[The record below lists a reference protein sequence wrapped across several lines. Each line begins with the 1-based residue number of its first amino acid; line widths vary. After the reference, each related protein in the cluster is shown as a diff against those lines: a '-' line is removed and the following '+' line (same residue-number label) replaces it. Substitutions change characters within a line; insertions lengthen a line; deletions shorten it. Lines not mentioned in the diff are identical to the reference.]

1 MKRIIFALCLL
12 IAVTSCVSKKK
23 YMVAENGRLAALSRE
38 RVLNRNLGQQKDEI
52 AKLKQQITDLMS
64 DTTRLGQAIRDY
76 RKSLYSNL
84 SEQEKLNMLLK
95 EKMEKLA
102 EREATINKLQAEV
115 DAQNA
120 RLHSLLNSVKD
131 ALLGFSSDELTVTEK
146 NGKIYVAMSDKLL
159 FESGSAQVNKQ
170 GATSRAVFLASVL
183 GVDMGM
189 FYKRRDYSH
198 IVDGTNP
205 IVAHEFLGSSLD
217 GKDVWVVDDMISSG
231 GSMID
236 VARELKKRNAGR
248 IFVIATFGLFT
259 NGLEKFDK
267 AVEDGL
273 IYKVV
278 TTNLAYQTPELL
290 SREYY
295 ISCDMSKYI
304 AYIIDT
310 LNHDASISDLLDP
323 YQRIQTLV
331 AKYKGEIPAEE

>member
-23 YMVAENGRLAALSRE
+23 YMVAENGRLSAICRE

-120 RLHSLLNSVKD
+120 RLQSLLNSVKD

-146 NGKIYVAMSDKLL
+146 KGKIYVAMSDKLL

-170 GATSRAVFLASVL
+170 GKEALGKLAEVLKKQHDIDVFIEGHTDNKPIKTVQFKDNWDLSVVRATSVVRILTKDYGVNPLQILPCGRGEFMPVDNNESVEGRAHN
-183 GVDMGM
+183 
-189 FYKRRDYSH
+189 RRTEIIMAPKLDKLMDILWSQWKP
-198 IVDGTNP
+198 DG
-205 IVAHEFLGSSLD
+205 
-217 GKDVWVVDDMISSG
+217 
-231 GSMID
+231 
-236 VARELKKRNAGR
+236 
-248 IFVIATFGLFT
+248 
-259 NGLEKFDK
+259 
-267 AVEDGL
+267 
-273 IYKVV
+273 
-278 TTNLAYQTPELL
+278 
-290 SREYY
+290 
-295 ISCDMSKYI
+295 
-304 AYIIDT
+304 
-310 LNHDASISDLLDP
+310 
-323 YQRIQTLV
+323 
-331 AKYKGEIPAEE
+331 

>member
-23 YMVAENGRLAALSRE
+23 YVVAENGRLAALSRE

-120 RLHSLLNSVKD
+120 RLQSLLNSVKD

-170 GATSRAVFLASVL
+170 GKEALGKLAEVLKKQHDIDVFIEGHTDNKPIKTVQFKDNWDLSVVRATSVVRILTKDYEVNPLQILPCGRGEFMPVDNNESVEGRAHN
-183 GVDMGM
+183 
-189 FYKRRDYSH
+189 RRTE
-198 IVDGTNP
+198 IIMAP
-205 IVAHEFLGSSLD
+205 KLD
-217 GKDVWVVDDMISSG
+217 KLMDI
-231 GSMID
+231 
-236 VARELKKRNAGR
+236 LK
-248 IFVIATFGLFT
+248 
-259 NGLEKFDK
+259 
-267 AVEDGL
+267 
-273 IYKVV
+273 
-278 TTNLAYQTPELL
+278 
-290 SREYY
+290 
-295 ISCDMSKYI
+295 
-304 AYIIDT
+304 
-310 LNHDASISDLLDP
+310 
-323 YQRIQTLV
+323 
-331 AKYKGEIPAEE
+331 

>member
-120 RLHSLLNSVKD
+120 RLQSLLNSVKD

-170 GATSRAVFLASVL
+170 GKEALGKLAEVLKKQHDIDVFIEGHTDNKPIKTVQFKDNWDLSVVRATSVVRILTKDYGVNPLQILPRGRGEFMPVDNNESVEGRAHN
-183 GVDMGM
+183 
-189 FYKRRDYSH
+189 RRTE
-198 IVDGTNP
+198 IIMAP
-205 IVAHEFLGSSLD
+205 KLD
-217 GKDVWVVDDMISSG
+217 KLMDI
-231 GSMID
+231 
-236 VARELKKRNAGR
+236 LK
-248 IFVIATFGLFT
+248 
-259 NGLEKFDK
+259 
-267 AVEDGL
+267 
-273 IYKVV
+273 
-278 TTNLAYQTPELL
+278 
-290 SREYY
+290 
-295 ISCDMSKYI
+295 
-304 AYIIDT
+304 
-310 LNHDASISDLLDP
+310 
-323 YQRIQTLV
+323 
-331 AKYKGEIPAEE
+331 

>member
-120 RLHSLLNSVKD
+120 RLQSLLNSVKD

-170 GATSRAVFLASVL
+170 GKEALGKLAEVLKKQHDIDVFIEGHTDNKPIKTVQFKDNWDLSVVRATSVVRILTKDYGVNPLQILPFGRGEFMPVDNNESVEGRAHN
-183 GVDMGM
+183 
-189 FYKRRDYSH
+189 RRTE
-198 IVDGTNP
+198 IIMAP
-205 IVAHEFLGSSLD
+205 KLD
-217 GKDVWVVDDMISSG
+217 KLMDI
-231 GSMID
+231 
-236 VARELKKRNAGR
+236 LK
-248 IFVIATFGLFT
+248 
-259 NGLEKFDK
+259 
-267 AVEDGL
+267 
-273 IYKVV
+273 
-278 TTNLAYQTPELL
+278 
-290 SREYY
+290 
-295 ISCDMSKYI
+295 
-304 AYIIDT
+304 
-310 LNHDASISDLLDP
+310 
-323 YQRIQTLV
+323 
-331 AKYKGEIPAEE
+331 

>member
-12 IAVTSCVSKKK
+12 IAVMSCVSKKK

-120 RLHSLLNSVKD
+120 RLQSLLNSVKD

-170 GATSRAVFLASVL
+170 GKEALGKLAEVLKKQHDIDVFIEGHTDNKPIKTVQFKDNWDLSVVRATSVVRILTKDYGVNPLQILPCGRGEFMPVDNNESVEGRAHN
-183 GVDMGM
+183 
-189 FYKRRDYSH
+189 RRTE
-198 IVDGTNP
+198 IIMAP
-205 IVAHEFLGSSLD
+205 KLD
-217 GKDVWVVDDMISSG
+217 KLMDI
-231 GSMID
+231 
-236 VARELKKRNAGR
+236 LK
-248 IFVIATFGLFT
+248 
-259 NGLEKFDK
+259 
-267 AVEDGL
+267 
-273 IYKVV
+273 
-278 TTNLAYQTPELL
+278 
-290 SREYY
+290 
-295 ISCDMSKYI
+295 
-304 AYIIDT
+304 
-310 LNHDASISDLLDP
+310 
-323 YQRIQTLV
+323 
-331 AKYKGEIPAEE
+331 

>member
-38 RVLNRNLGQQKDEI
+38 RVLSRNLGQQKDEI

-120 RLHSLLNSVKD
+120 RLQSLLNSVKD

-170 GATSRAVFLASVL
+170 GKEALGKLAEVLKKQHDIDVFIEGHTDNKPIKTVQFKDNWDLSVVRATSVVRILTKDYGVNPLQILPCGRGEFMPVDNNESVEGRAHN
-183 GVDMGM
+183 
-189 FYKRRDYSH
+189 RRTE
-198 IVDGTNP
+198 IIMAP
-205 IVAHEFLGSSLD
+205 KLD
-217 GKDVWVVDDMISSG
+217 KLMDI
-231 GSMID
+231 
-236 VARELKKRNAGR
+236 LK
-248 IFVIATFGLFT
+248 
-259 NGLEKFDK
+259 
-267 AVEDGL
+267 
-273 IYKVV
+273 
-278 TTNLAYQTPELL
+278 
-290 SREYY
+290 
-295 ISCDMSKYI
+295 
-304 AYIIDT
+304 
-310 LNHDASISDLLDP
+310 
-323 YQRIQTLV
+323 
-331 AKYKGEIPAEE
+331 

>member
-23 YMVAENGRLAALSRE
+23 YVVAENGRLAALSRE

-120 RLHSLLNSVKD
+120 RLQSLLNSVKD

-170 GATSRAVFLASVL
+170 GKEALGKLAEVLKKQHDIDVFIEGHTDNKPIKTVQFKDNWDLSVVRATSVVRILTKDYGVNPLQILPCGRGEFMPVDNNESVEGRAHNRRTEIILAP
-183 GVDMGM
+183 
-189 FYKRRDYSH
+189 K
-198 IVDGTNP
+198 
-205 IVAHEFLGSSLD
+205 LD
-217 GKDVWVVDDMISSG
+217 KLMDI
-231 GSMID
+231 
-236 VARELKKRNAGR
+236 LK
-248 IFVIATFGLFT
+248 
-259 NGLEKFDK
+259 
-267 AVEDGL
+267 
-273 IYKVV
+273 
-278 TTNLAYQTPELL
+278 
-290 SREYY
+290 
-295 ISCDMSKYI
+295 
-304 AYIIDT
+304 
-310 LNHDASISDLLDP
+310 
-323 YQRIQTLV
+323 
-331 AKYKGEIPAEE
+331 

>member
-120 RLHSLLNSVKD
+120 RLQSLLNSVKD
-131 ALLGFSSDELTVTEK
+131 GLLGFSSDELTVTEK

-170 GATSRAVFLASVL
+170 GKEALGKLAEVLKKQHDIDVFIEGHTDNKPIKTVQFKDNWDLSVVRATSVVRILTKDYGVNPLQILPCGRGEFMPVDNNESVEGRAHN
-183 GVDMGM
+183 
-189 FYKRRDYSH
+189 RRTE
-198 IVDGTNP
+198 IIMAP
-205 IVAHEFLGSSLD
+205 KLD
-217 GKDVWVVDDMISSG
+217 KLMDI
-231 GSMID
+231 
-236 VARELKKRNAGR
+236 LK
-248 IFVIATFGLFT
+248 
-259 NGLEKFDK
+259 
-267 AVEDGL
+267 
-273 IYKVV
+273 
-278 TTNLAYQTPELL
+278 
-290 SREYY
+290 
-295 ISCDMSKYI
+295 
-304 AYIIDT
+304 
-310 LNHDASISDLLDP
+310 
-323 YQRIQTLV
+323 
-331 AKYKGEIPAEE
+331 

>member
-102 EREATINKLQAEV
+102 ERDATINKLQAEV

-120 RLHSLLNSVKD
+120 RLQSLLNSVKD

-170 GATSRAVFLASVL
+170 GKEALGKLAEVLKKQHDIDVFIEGHTDNKPIKTVQFKDNWDLSVVRATSVVRILTKDYGVNPLQILPCGRGEFMPVDNNESVEGRAHN
-183 GVDMGM
+183 
-189 FYKRRDYSH
+189 RRTE
-198 IVDGTNP
+198 IIMAP
-205 IVAHEFLGSSLD
+205 KLD
-217 GKDVWVVDDMISSG
+217 KLMDI
-231 GSMID
+231 
-236 VARELKKRNAGR
+236 LK
-248 IFVIATFGLFT
+248 
-259 NGLEKFDK
+259 
-267 AVEDGL
+267 
-273 IYKVV
+273 
-278 TTNLAYQTPELL
+278 
-290 SREYY
+290 
-295 ISCDMSKYI
+295 
-304 AYIIDT
+304 
-310 LNHDASISDLLDP
+310 
-323 YQRIQTLV
+323 
-331 AKYKGEIPAEE
+331 

>member
-23 YMVAENGRLAALSRE
+23 YVVAENGRLAALSRE

-120 RLHSLLNSVKD
+120 RLQSLLNSVKD

-170 GATSRAVFLASVL
+170 GKEALGKLTEVLKKQHDIDVFIEGHTDNKPIKTVQFKDNWDLSVVRATSVVRILTKDYGVNPLQILPCGRGEFMPVDNNESVEGRAHN
-183 GVDMGM
+183 
-189 FYKRRDYSH
+189 RRTE
-198 IVDGTNP
+198 IIMAP
-205 IVAHEFLGSSLD
+205 KLD
-217 GKDVWVVDDMISSG
+217 KLMDI
-231 GSMID
+231 
-236 VARELKKRNAGR
+236 LK
-248 IFVIATFGLFT
+248 
-259 NGLEKFDK
+259 
-267 AVEDGL
+267 
-273 IYKVV
+273 
-278 TTNLAYQTPELL
+278 
-290 SREYY
+290 
-295 ISCDMSKYI
+295 
-304 AYIIDT
+304 
-310 LNHDASISDLLDP
+310 
-323 YQRIQTLV
+323 
-331 AKYKGEIPAEE
+331 

>member
-84 SEQEKLNMLLK
+84 SEQEKLKMLLK

-120 RLHSLLNSVKD
+120 RLQSLLNSVKD

-170 GATSRAVFLASVL
+170 GKEALGKLAEVLKKQHDIDVFIEGHTDNKPIKTVQFKDNWDLSVVRATSVVRILTKDYGVNPLQILPCGRGEFMPVDNNESVEGRAHN
-183 GVDMGM
+183 
-189 FYKRRDYSH
+189 RRTE
-198 IVDGTNP
+198 IIMAP
-205 IVAHEFLGSSLD
+205 KLD
-217 GKDVWVVDDMISSG
+217 KLMDI
-231 GSMID
+231 
-236 VARELKKRNAGR
+236 LK
-248 IFVIATFGLFT
+248 
-259 NGLEKFDK
+259 
-267 AVEDGL
+267 
-273 IYKVV
+273 
-278 TTNLAYQTPELL
+278 
-290 SREYY
+290 
-295 ISCDMSKYI
+295 
-304 AYIIDT
+304 
-310 LNHDASISDLLDP
+310 
-323 YQRIQTLV
+323 
-331 AKYKGEIPAEE
+331 

>member
-120 RLHSLLNSVKD
+120 RLQSLLNSVKD

-170 GATSRAVFLASVL
+170 GKEALGKLAEVLKKQHDIDVFIEGHTDNKPIKTVQFKDNWDLSVVRATSVVRVLTKDYGVNPLQILPCGRGEFMPVDNNESVEGRAHN
-183 GVDMGM
+183 
-189 FYKRRDYSH
+189 RRTE
-198 IVDGTNP
+198 IIMAP
-205 IVAHEFLGSSLD
+205 KLD
-217 GKDVWVVDDMISSG
+217 KLMDI
-231 GSMID
+231 
-236 VARELKKRNAGR
+236 LK
-248 IFVIATFGLFT
+248 
-259 NGLEKFDK
+259 
-267 AVEDGL
+267 
-273 IYKVV
+273 
-278 TTNLAYQTPELL
+278 
-290 SREYY
+290 
-295 ISCDMSKYI
+295 
-304 AYIIDT
+304 
-310 LNHDASISDLLDP
+310 
-323 YQRIQTLV
+323 
-331 AKYKGEIPAEE
+331 

>member
-84 SEQEKLNMLLK
+84 SEQEKLNILLK

-120 RLHSLLNSVKD
+120 RLQSLLNSVKD

-170 GATSRAVFLASVL
+170 GKEALGKLAEVLKKQHDIDVFIEGHTDNKPIKTVQFKDNWDLSVVRATSVVRILTKDYGVNPLQILPCGRGEFMPVDNNESVEGRAHN
-183 GVDMGM
+183 
-189 FYKRRDYSH
+189 RRTE
-198 IVDGTNP
+198 IIMAP
-205 IVAHEFLGSSLD
+205 KLD
-217 GKDVWVVDDMISSG
+217 KLMDI
-231 GSMID
+231 
-236 VARELKKRNAGR
+236 LK
-248 IFVIATFGLFT
+248 
-259 NGLEKFDK
+259 
-267 AVEDGL
+267 
-273 IYKVV
+273 
-278 TTNLAYQTPELL
+278 
-290 SREYY
+290 
-295 ISCDMSKYI
+295 
-304 AYIIDT
+304 
-310 LNHDASISDLLDP
+310 
-323 YQRIQTLV
+323 
-331 AKYKGEIPAEE
+331 

>member
-120 RLHSLLNSVKD
+120 RLQSLLNSVKD

-170 GATSRAVFLASVL
+170 GKEALGKLAEVLKKQHDIDVFIEGHTDNKPIKTVQFKDNWDLSAVRATSVVRILTKDYGVNPLQILPCGRGEFMPVDNNESVEGRAHN
-183 GVDMGM
+183 
-189 FYKRRDYSH
+189 RRTE
-198 IVDGTNP
+198 IIMAP
-205 IVAHEFLGSSLD
+205 KLD
-217 GKDVWVVDDMISSG
+217 KLMDI
-231 GSMID
+231 
-236 VARELKKRNAGR
+236 LK
-248 IFVIATFGLFT
+248 
-259 NGLEKFDK
+259 
-267 AVEDGL
+267 
-273 IYKVV
+273 
-278 TTNLAYQTPELL
+278 
-290 SREYY
+290 
-295 ISCDMSKYI
+295 
-304 AYIIDT
+304 
-310 LNHDASISDLLDP
+310 
-323 YQRIQTLV
+323 
-331 AKYKGEIPAEE
+331 

>member
-120 RLHSLLNSVKD
+120 RLQSLLNSVKD

-170 GATSRAVFLASVL
+170 GKEALGKLAEVLKKQHDIDVFIEGHTDNKPIKTVQFKDNWDLSVVRATSVVRILTKDY
-183 GVDMGM
+183 GVNPLQILPCGRGEFMPVDNNE
-189 FYKRRDYSH
+189 S
-198 IVDGTNP
+198 VDGR
-205 IVAHEFLGSSLD
+205 AHNRRTEIIMAPKLD
-217 GKDVWVVDDMISSG
+217 KLMDI
-231 GSMID
+231 
-236 VARELKKRNAGR
+236 LK
-248 IFVIATFGLFT
+248 
-259 NGLEKFDK
+259 
-267 AVEDGL
+267 
-273 IYKVV
+273 
-278 TTNLAYQTPELL
+278 
-290 SREYY
+290 
-295 ISCDMSKYI
+295 
-304 AYIIDT
+304 
-310 LNHDASISDLLDP
+310 
-323 YQRIQTLV
+323 
-331 AKYKGEIPAEE
+331 

>member
-120 RLHSLLNSVKD
+120 RLQSLLNSVKD

-146 NGKIYVAMSDKLL
+146 NGKIYVDMSDKLL

-170 GATSRAVFLASVL
+170 GKEALGKLAEVLKKQHDIDVFIEGHTDNKPIKTVQFKDNWDLSVVRATSVVRILTKDYGVNPLQILPCGRGEFMPVDNNESVEGRAHN
-183 GVDMGM
+183 
-189 FYKRRDYSH
+189 RRTE
-198 IVDGTNP
+198 IIMAP
-205 IVAHEFLGSSLD
+205 KLD
-217 GKDVWVVDDMISSG
+217 KLMDI
-231 GSMID
+231 
-236 VARELKKRNAGR
+236 LK
-248 IFVIATFGLFT
+248 
-259 NGLEKFDK
+259 
-267 AVEDGL
+267 
-273 IYKVV
+273 
-278 TTNLAYQTPELL
+278 
-290 SREYY
+290 
-295 ISCDMSKYI
+295 
-304 AYIIDT
+304 
-310 LNHDASISDLLDP
+310 
-323 YQRIQTLV
+323 
-331 AKYKGEIPAEE
+331 

>member
-120 RLHSLLNSVKD
+120 RLQSLLNSVKD

-170 GATSRAVFLASVL
+170 GKEALGKLAEVLKKQHDIDVFIEGHSNNNPIKTVQFKDNWDLSVVRATSVVRILTKDYGVNPLQILPCGRGEFMPVDNNESVEGRAHN
-183 GVDMGM
+183 
-189 FYKRRDYSH
+189 RRTE
-198 IVDGTNP
+198 IIMAP
-205 IVAHEFLGSSLD
+205 KLD
-217 GKDVWVVDDMISSG
+217 KLMDI
-231 GSMID
+231 
-236 VARELKKRNAGR
+236 LK
-248 IFVIATFGLFT
+248 
-259 NGLEKFDK
+259 
-267 AVEDGL
+267 
-273 IYKVV
+273 
-278 TTNLAYQTPELL
+278 
-290 SREYY
+290 
-295 ISCDMSKYI
+295 
-304 AYIIDT
+304 
-310 LNHDASISDLLDP
+310 
-323 YQRIQTLV
+323 
-331 AKYKGEIPAEE
+331 

>member
-1 MKRIIFALCLL
+1 MFFKHFAITQMKRIIFALCLL

-120 RLHSLLNSVKD
+120 RLQSLLNSVKD

-170 GATSRAVFLASVL
+170 GKEALGKLAEVLKKQHDIDVFIEGHTDNKPIKTVQFKDNWDLSVVRATSVVRILTKDYGVNPLQILPCGRGEFMPVDNNESVEGRAHN
-183 GVDMGM
+183 
-189 FYKRRDYSH
+189 RRTE
-198 IVDGTNP
+198 IIMAP
-205 IVAHEFLGSSLD
+205 KLD
-217 GKDVWVVDDMISSG
+217 KLMDI
-231 GSMID
+231 
-236 VARELKKRNAGR
+236 LK
-248 IFVIATFGLFT
+248 
-259 NGLEKFDK
+259 
-267 AVEDGL
+267 
-273 IYKVV
+273 
-278 TTNLAYQTPELL
+278 
-290 SREYY
+290 
-295 ISCDMSKYI
+295 
-304 AYIIDT
+304 
-310 LNHDASISDLLDP
+310 
-323 YQRIQTLV
+323 
-331 AKYKGEIPAEE
+331 

>member
-23 YMVAENGRLAALSRE
+23 YMVAENGRLGALSRE

-120 RLHSLLNSVKD
+120 RLQSLLNSVKD

-170 GATSRAVFLASVL
+170 GKEALGKLAEVLKKQHDIDVFIEGHTDNKPIKTVQFKDNWDLSVVRATSVVRILTKDYGVNPLQILPCGRGEFMPVDNNESVEGRAHN
-183 GVDMGM
+183 
-189 FYKRRDYSH
+189 RRTE
-198 IVDGTNP
+198 IIMAP
-205 IVAHEFLGSSLD
+205 KLD
-217 GKDVWVVDDMISSG
+217 KLMDI
-231 GSMID
+231 
-236 VARELKKRNAGR
+236 LK
-248 IFVIATFGLFT
+248 
-259 NGLEKFDK
+259 
-267 AVEDGL
+267 
-273 IYKVV
+273 
-278 TTNLAYQTPELL
+278 
-290 SREYY
+290 
-295 ISCDMSKYI
+295 
-304 AYIIDT
+304 
-310 LNHDASISDLLDP
+310 
-323 YQRIQTLV
+323 
-331 AKYKGEIPAEE
+331 

>member
-120 RLHSLLNSVKD
+120 RLQRLLNSVKD

-170 GATSRAVFLASVL
+170 GKEALGKLAEVLKKQHDIDVFIEGHTDNKPIKTVQFKDNWDLSVVRATSVVRILTKDYGVNPLQILPCGRGEFMPVDNNESVEGRAHN
-183 GVDMGM
+183 
-189 FYKRRDYSH
+189 RRTE
-198 IVDGTNP
+198 IIMAP
-205 IVAHEFLGSSLD
+205 KLD
-217 GKDVWVVDDMISSG
+217 KLMDI
-231 GSMID
+231 
-236 VARELKKRNAGR
+236 LK
-248 IFVIATFGLFT
+248 
-259 NGLEKFDK
+259 
-267 AVEDGL
+267 
-273 IYKVV
+273 
-278 TTNLAYQTPELL
+278 
-290 SREYY
+290 
-295 ISCDMSKYI
+295 
-304 AYIIDT
+304 
-310 LNHDASISDLLDP
+310 
-323 YQRIQTLV
+323 
-331 AKYKGEIPAEE
+331 

>member
-120 RLHSLLNSVKD
+120 RLQSLLNSVKD

-170 GATSRAVFLASVL
+170 GKEALGKLAEVLKKQHDIDVFIEGHTDNKPIKTVQFKDNWDLSVVRATSVVRILTKDYGVNPLQILPCGRGEFMPVDNNESVEGRAHNRRTEIILAP
-183 GVDMGM
+183 
-189 FYKRRDYSH
+189 K
-198 IVDGTNP
+198 
-205 IVAHEFLGSSLD
+205 LD
-217 GKDVWVVDDMISSG
+217 KLMDI
-231 GSMID
+231 
-236 VARELKKRNAGR
+236 LK
-248 IFVIATFGLFT
+248 
-259 NGLEKFDK
+259 
-267 AVEDGL
+267 
-273 IYKVV
+273 
-278 TTNLAYQTPELL
+278 
-290 SREYY
+290 
-295 ISCDMSKYI
+295 
-304 AYIIDT
+304 
-310 LNHDASISDLLDP
+310 
-323 YQRIQTLV
+323 
-331 AKYKGEIPAEE
+331 

>member
-120 RLHSLLNSVKD
+120 RLQSLLNSVKD

-170 GATSRAVFLASVL
+170 GKEALGKLAEVLKKQHDIDVFIEGHPDNKPIKTVQFKDNWDLSVVRATSVVRILTKDYGVNPLQILPCGRGEFMPVDNNESVEGRAHN
-183 GVDMGM
+183 
-189 FYKRRDYSH
+189 RRTE
-198 IVDGTNP
+198 IIMAP
-205 IVAHEFLGSSLD
+205 KLD
-217 GKDVWVVDDMISSG
+217 KLMDI
-231 GSMID
+231 
-236 VARELKKRNAGR
+236 LK
-248 IFVIATFGLFT
+248 
-259 NGLEKFDK
+259 
-267 AVEDGL
+267 
-273 IYKVV
+273 
-278 TTNLAYQTPELL
+278 
-290 SREYY
+290 
-295 ISCDMSKYI
+295 
-304 AYIIDT
+304 
-310 LNHDASISDLLDP
+310 
-323 YQRIQTLV
+323 
-331 AKYKGEIPAEE
+331 

>member
-120 RLHSLLNSVKD
+120 RLQSLLNSVKD

-170 GATSRAVFLASVL
+170 GKEALGKLAEVLKKQHDIDVFIEGHTDNKPIKTVQFKDNWDLSVVRATSVVRILTKDYGVNPLQILPCGRGEFMPVDNNESVEGRAHN
-183 GVDMGM
+183 
-189 FYKRRDYSH
+189 RRTE
-198 IVDGTNP
+198 IIMAP
-205 IVAHEFLGSSLD
+205 KLD
-217 GKDVWVVDDMISSG
+217 KLMDI
-231 GSMID
+231 
-236 VARELKKRNAGR
+236 LK
-248 IFVIATFGLFT
+248 
-259 NGLEKFDK
+259 
-267 AVEDGL
+267 
-273 IYKVV
+273 YKV
-278 TTNLAYQTPELL
+278 
-290 SREYY
+290 
-295 ISCDMSKYI
+295 
-304 AYIIDT
+304 
-310 LNHDASISDLLDP
+310 
-323 YQRIQTLV
+323 
-331 AKYKGEIPAEE
+331 KGIR

>member
-84 SEQEKLNMLLK
+84 SEQEKQNMLLK

-120 RLHSLLNSVKD
+120 RLQSLLNSVKD

-170 GATSRAVFLASVL
+170 GKEALGKLAEVLKKQHDIDVFIEGHTDNKPIKTVQFKDNWDLSVVRATSVVRILTKDYGVNPLQILPCGRGEFMPVDNNESVEGRAHN
-183 GVDMGM
+183 
-189 FYKRRDYSH
+189 RRTE
-198 IVDGTNP
+198 IIMAP
-205 IVAHEFLGSSLD
+205 KLD
-217 GKDVWVVDDMISSG
+217 KLMDI
-231 GSMID
+231 
-236 VARELKKRNAGR
+236 LK
-248 IFVIATFGLFT
+248 
-259 NGLEKFDK
+259 
-267 AVEDGL
+267 
-273 IYKVV
+273 
-278 TTNLAYQTPELL
+278 
-290 SREYY
+290 
-295 ISCDMSKYI
+295 
-304 AYIIDT
+304 
-310 LNHDASISDLLDP
+310 
-323 YQRIQTLV
+323 
-331 AKYKGEIPAEE
+331 

>member
-120 RLHSLLNSVKD
+120 RLQSLLNSVKD

-170 GATSRAVFLASVL
+170 GKEALGKLGEVLKKQHDIDVFIEGHTDNKPIKTVQFKDNWDLSVVRATSVVRILTKDYGVNPLQILPCGRGEFMPVDNNESVEGRAHN
-183 GVDMGM
+183 
-189 FYKRRDYSH
+189 RRTE
-198 IVDGTNP
+198 IIMAP
-205 IVAHEFLGSSLD
+205 KLD
-217 GKDVWVVDDMISSG
+217 KLMDI
-231 GSMID
+231 
-236 VARELKKRNAGR
+236 LK
-248 IFVIATFGLFT
+248 
-259 NGLEKFDK
+259 
-267 AVEDGL
+267 
-273 IYKVV
+273 
-278 TTNLAYQTPELL
+278 
-290 SREYY
+290 
-295 ISCDMSKYI
+295 
-304 AYIIDT
+304 
-310 LNHDASISDLLDP
+310 
-323 YQRIQTLV
+323 
-331 AKYKGEIPAEE
+331 